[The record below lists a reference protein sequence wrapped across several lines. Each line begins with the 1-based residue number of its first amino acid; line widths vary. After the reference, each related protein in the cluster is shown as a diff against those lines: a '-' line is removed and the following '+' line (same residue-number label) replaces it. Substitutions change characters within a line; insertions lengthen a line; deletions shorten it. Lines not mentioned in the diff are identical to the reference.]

1 MVSSLRVSM
10 KMNSDTGDS
19 FSGYSI
25 RKLSDNSS
33 LDLAELKL
41 RLRSAPDAAL
51 LKPLG
56 IEALAI
62 GSNALDQ
69 LPELAARFAVSSGR
83 GAIALLMDAV
93 PKRRGNTDLTS
104 GVVQRLEGV
113 REIRHAVL
121 EGDGHRVHADRE
133 TIGRA
138 TDLVAGAS
146 CIVTIGSGTVA
157 DIGKAV
163 SAAHGGMPHIV
174 VQTATSVN
182 GFADDQSVLLV
193 DGVKRTT
200 PTRYPDALIADTEIL
215 VGAPAPLNLA
225 GVGDLLAMFTAPAD
239 WMVAAELGMADSYSP
254 TAVAM
259 VRAHGD
265 AVLAAAPRLTAGD
278 EAAATLI
285 AKALTLSGVSM
296 GIAGTTAPASGME
309 HTVSHLIEMAMNKRG
324 LDAAFHGAQVGVS
337 TIVSALL
344 WDKVQSHL
352 RTERH
357 PRFLYPGA
365 EAMDERV
372 RAAFAGLDP
381 SGAMADE
388 CWRLYSRKLER
399 WSAHRELAG
408 ARDWSELPAKIAPL
422 LSRPHDLVASMD
434 SAGAPTRFGR
444 LDPPVEPD
452 LVRWALEN
460 CHLMRDRFTVADL
473 AFFLGI
479 WSKAHVED
487 LLADA
492 AALGGGL

>member
-1 MVSSLRVSM
+1 M
-10 KMNSDTGDS
+10 KMNSDILC
-19 FSGYSI
+19 GYSI

-56 IEALAI
+56 IEAIAL

-69 LPELAARFAVSSGR
+69 LPELAARFAAGGR
-83 GAIALLMDAV
+83 GPIAVLTDSVA
-93 PKRRGNTDLTS
+93 KRRGSTDLMS
-104 GVVQRLEGV
+104 AVEERLRDV
-113 REIRHAVL
+113 REIRQAVL
-121 EGDGHRVHADRE
+121 EGQDLRVHADRE

-138 TDLVAGAS
+138 KEMVAGAS
-146 CIVTIGSGTVA
+146 CIVTVASGTVA

-163 SAAHGGMPHIV
+163 SAAEGGLPHII

-200 PTRYPDALIADTEIL
+200 PTRYPDALIADAETL
-215 VGAPAPLNLA
+215 VDAPPPLNLA

-239 WMVAAELGMADSYSP
+239 WMLASQLGMADSFAP

-278 EAAATLI
+278 PAAATLI
-285 AKALTLSGVSM
+285 ARALTLSGISM

-309 HTVSHLIEMAMNKRG
+309 HTVSHLIEMTMNKRG

-344 WDKVQSHL
+344 WERVQAHL
-352 RTERH
+352 HEEKH
-357 PRFLYPGA
+357 PFLYPTAG
-365 EAMDERV
+365 EMEQRV
-372 RAAFAGLDP
+372 RVAFAELDP
-381 SGAMADE
+381 SGAMAEE

-399 WSAHRELAG
+399 WSVNRRRVGALDWNDLAAHM
-408 ARDWSELPAKIAPL
+408 APL
-422 LSRPHDLVASMD
+422 LSRPQDLVESMA
-434 SAGAPTRFGR
+434 SAGAPTRFGQ

-473 AFFLGI
+473 AFYLGM
-479 WSKAHVED
+479 WTSAHVDD
-487 LLADA
+487 LLAEA
-492 AALGGGL
+492 AVLGGGL

>member
-1 MVSSLRVSM
+1 M
-10 KMNSDTGDS
+10 
-19 FSGYSI
+19 
-25 RKLSDNSS
+25 SDNSA
-33 LDLAELKL
+33 LDLAELKR

-56 IEALAI
+56 IKAVAL

-69 LPELAARFAVSSGR
+69 LPKLAARFVPSRGR
-83 GAIALLMDAV
+83 GSIAVLADSV
-93 PKRRGNTDLTS
+93 PKRRGTTDLMS
-104 GVVQRLEGV
+104 AVEQRLEGV
-113 REIRHAVL
+113 QEIRNAVL
-121 EGDGHRVHADRE
+121 EGEKLRLHADRE

-146 CIVTIGSGTVA
+146 CIVSVGSGTVA

-163 SAAHGGMPHIV
+163 SAAHGDMPHIV

-215 VGAPAPLNLA
+215 VGAPVPLNLA

-239 WMVAAELGMADSYSP
+239 WMLAAELAMADSYAP

-259 VRAHGD
+259 VHAYGA
-265 AVLAAAPRLTAGD
+265 AVLTAAPRLAAGD
-278 EAAATLI
+278 ESAATLI
-285 AKALTLSGVSM
+285 AKALTLSGISM

-309 HTVSHLIEMAMNKRG
+309 HTVSHLIEMAMNRRG

-337 TIVSALL
+337 TIVSAVL
-344 WDKVQSHL
+344 WDKVQAHL

-357 PRFLYPGA
+357 PRFLHPSP
-365 EAMDERV
+365 EAMEERV
-372 RAAFAGLDP
+372 GAAFAELDP
-381 SGAMADE
+381 SGAMANE

-399 WSAHRELAG
+399 WSAIREPVG
-408 ARDWSELPAKIAPL
+408 SRDWSELTAKVAPL
-422 LSRPHDLVASMD
+422 LSRPSDLVESMD
-434 SAGAPTRFGR
+434 SAGAPTRFAR

-479 WSKAHVED
+479 LSKTHVED

-492 AALGGGL
+492 AALGAGL

>member
-1 MVSSLRVSM
+1 
-10 KMNSDTGDS
+10 MNSDTRAS

-25 RKLSDNSS
+25 HKLSDNSAF
-33 LDLAELKL
+33 DLAELKL

-56 IEALAI
+56 IEAVAL
-62 GSNALDQ
+62 GPRALDQ
-69 LPELAARFAVSSGR
+69 LPELAARFAASGGR
-83 GAIALLMDAV
+83 GAIALLADSV
-93 PKRRGNTDLTS
+93 PKRRGNIDLTS
-104 GVVQRLEGV
+104 SVLERLEGV
-113 REIRHAVL
+113 REIRRAVL
-121 EGDGHRVHADRE
+121 KGDHHRVHADRE

-146 CIVTIGSGTVA
+146 CIVTVGSGTVA

-163 SAAHGGMPHIV
+163 SAAQGGMPHIV

-200 PTRYPDALIADTEIL
+200 PTRYPDALIADTEVL
-215 VGAPAPLNLA
+215 VGAPLQLNLA

-239 WMVAAELGMADSYSP
+239 WMLAAELGMADSYAP

-265 AVLAAAPRLTAGD
+265 DVLAAAPQLTAGD
-278 EAAATLI
+278 QSAVTLI
-285 AKALTLSGVSM
+285 AEALTLSGISM

-324 LDAAFHGAQVGVS
+324 LDAAFHGAQVGAC
-337 TIVSALL
+337 TIVSAVL
-344 WDKVQSHL
+344 WDKVLAHL
-352 RTERH
+352 RTQSH
-357 PRFLYPGA
+357 PRFLHPSA
-365 EAMDERV
+365 EAMEERV
-372 RAAFAGLDP
+372 GAAFAELDP

-399 WSAHRELAG
+399 WSAVRDLVG
-408 ARDWSELPAKIAPL
+408 SLDWSELDAKVAPL
-422 LSRPHDLVASMD
+422 LGRPRDLVESID

-444 LDPPVEPD
+444 LDPPVQPD

-479 WSKAHVED
+479 WSKTHVED

>member
-1 MVSSLRVSM
+1 
-10 KMNSDTGDS
+10 MNSDTGAS

-25 RKLSDNSS
+25 RKLSDNSP

-56 IEALAI
+56 IEAVAL

-69 LPELAARFAVSSGR
+69 LPELAARFSHGAMAVLTDSVLKS
-83 GAIALLMDAV
+83 
-93 PKRRGNTDLTS
+93 RGNADLLS
-104 GVVQRLEGV
+104 AVEQRLTGE

-121 EGDGHRVHADRE
+121 EGEGLRVHADRE

-146 CIVTIGSGTVA
+146 CIVTVGSGTVA

-200 PTRYPDALIADTEIL
+200 PTRYADALIADTETL
-215 VGAPAPLNLA
+215 VSAPSALNLA

-239 WMVAAELGMADSYSP
+239 WMLAAELGMADFYAP

-259 VRAHGD
+259 VRDHGN
-265 AVLAAAPRLTAGD
+265 AVLAAAPRLAAGD
-278 EAAATLI
+278 ESAATLI
-285 AKALTLSGVSM
+285 AKALTLSGISM

-324 LDAAFHGAQVGVS
+324 LDAAFHGAQVGVC
-337 TIVSALL
+337 TIMSAVL
-344 WDKVQSHL
+344 WDKVQTHL

-357 PRFLYPGA
+357 LRFLHPTA
-365 EAMDERV
+365 EVMEEKV
-372 RAAFAGLDP
+372 GAAFAELDP

-399 WSAHRELAG
+399 WSAMRELVG
-408 ARDWSELPAKIAPL
+408 SPDWSELTAKVAPL
-422 LSRPHDLVASMD
+422 LSPPRDLVESMG

-444 LDPPVEPD
+444 LDPQVEPD

-479 WSKAHVED
+479 WSKTHVDE

-492 AALGGGL
+492 AVLGGGL

>member
-1 MVSSLRVSM
+1 M
-10 KMNSDTGDS
+10 
-19 FSGYSI
+19 
-25 RKLSDNSS
+25 SDNST
-33 LDLAELKL
+33 LDLTELKL
-41 RLRSAPDAAL
+41 SLRSAPDAAL

-56 IEALAI
+56 IEALAL
-62 GSNALDQ
+62 GPNALNQ
-69 LPELAARFAVSSGR
+69 LPELAARFGR
-83 GAIALLMDAV
+83 GPTTVLTDSV
-93 PKRRGNTDLTS
+93 PKRRGITDLLS
-104 GVVQRLEGV
+104 VVEQRLEGV
-113 REIRHAVL
+113 GEIRLAVL
-121 EGDGHRVHADRE
+121 AGEGLRVHADRE
-133 TIGRA
+133 TISMA
-138 TDLVAGAS
+138 TDLVAGAA
-146 CIVTIGSGTVA
+146 CIVTVGSGTVA

-163 SAAHGGMPHIV
+163 SAALGGMPHIV

-215 VGAPAPLNLA
+215 VGAPAQLNLA

-239 WMVAAELGMADSYSP
+239 WMLAAELGMADSYAP
-254 TAVAM
+254 TAVGM
-259 VRAHGD
+259 VRAHGN
-265 AVLAAAPRLTAGD
+265 AVLAAAPRLAAGD
-278 EAAATLI
+278 PSAATLI
-285 AKALTLSGVSM
+285 AKALTLSGISM

-337 TIVSALL
+337 TIVSVVL
-344 WDKVQSHL
+344 WDKVQTHL

-357 PRFLYPGA
+357 PRFLYPSA
-365 EAMDERV
+365 EAMEEQV

-388 CWRLYSRKLER
+388 CWTQYSRKLER
-399 WSAHRELAG
+399 WSASRELVG
-408 ARDWSELPAKIAPL
+408 SRDWSELTAKVAPL
-422 LSRPHDLVASMD
+422 LSRPRDLVRSMD

-479 WSKAHVED
+479 WSKTHVED

>member
-1 MVSSLRVSM
+1 MVWSLRVSM
-10 KMNSDTGDS
+10 KMNSDTGAS

-56 IEALAI
+56 IEALAL

-69 LPELAARFAVSSGR
+69 LPELAARFGSGPT
-83 GAIALLMDAV
+83 ALLTDSV
-93 PKRRGNTDLTS
+93 PKRRGNTDLLS
-104 GVVQRLEGV
+104 VVEQRLKGV
-113 REIRHAVL
+113 REIRRAVL
-121 EGDGHRVHADRE
+121 AGEGLRVHADRE
-133 TIGRA
+133 TIKMA

-146 CIVTIGSGTVA
+146 CIVTVGSGTVA

-163 SAAHGGMPHIV
+163 SAALGGMPHIV

-215 VGAPAPLNLA
+215 VGAPAALNLA

-239 WMVAAELGMADSYSP
+239 WMLAAELGMADSYAP
-254 TAVAM
+254 TAIAM

-265 AVLAAAPRLTAGD
+265 AVLGAAPRLAAGD
-278 EAAATLI
+278 ESAANLI
-285 AKALTLSGVSM
+285 AKALTLSGISM

-309 HTVSHLIEMAMNKRG
+309 HTVSHLIEMAMNRRG

-344 WDKVQSHL
+344 WDKVQTHL

-365 EAMDERV
+365 EAMEEQV

-399 WSAHRELAG
+399 WSAVRELAG
-408 ARDWSELPAKIAPL
+408 SRDWSELTARVAPL
-422 LSRPHDLVASMD
+422 LGRPRDLVESMEP
-434 SAGAPTRFGR
+434 AGAPTRFGL
-444 LDPPVEPD
+444 LDPPVEPE

-479 WSKAHVED
+479 WDKSQVED

>member
-10 KMNSDTGDS
+10 KMNSDTGQ
-19 FSGYSI
+19 SGYSI
-25 RKLSDNSS
+25 SKLSDNSS

-41 RLRSAPDAAL
+41 LLGSAPDAAL

-56 IEALAI
+56 IEAVALGA
-62 GSNALDQ
+62 NALDR
-69 LPELAARFAVSSGR
+69 LPELAARFAASGGR
-83 GAIALLMDAV
+83 GPIAVLTDSVA
-93 PKRRGNTDLTS
+93 KSRGNTDLMS
-104 GVVQRLEGV
+104 AVEERLHGV
-113 REIRHAVL
+113 REVRHAVL
-121 EGDGHRVHADRE
+121 QGETHRVHADRE

-146 CIVTIGSGTVA
+146 CIVTVGSGTVA

-163 SAAHGGMPHIV
+163 SAASGGMHHIV

-200 PTRYPDALIADTEIL
+200 PTRYPDALIADAETL

-239 WMVAAELGMADSYSP
+239 WMLAAELGMADSFAPS
-254 TAVAM
+254 AVTM
-259 VRAHGD
+259 VRSHGE
-265 AVLAAAPRLTAGD
+265 AVLALAPRLSAGD
-278 EAAATLI
+278 PTAATFI
-285 AKALTLSGVSM
+285 AKALTLSGISM

-324 LDAAFHGAQVGVS
+324 LDSAFHGAQVGVS

-344 WDKVQSHL
+344 WDRVQAHL
-352 RTERH
+352 RANSHQRLVH
-357 PRFLYPGA
+357 PTA
-365 EAMDERV
+365 DKMEERV
-372 RAAFAGLDP
+372 RDAFAELDP
-381 SGAMADE
+381 SGAMAEE

-399 WSAHRELAG
+399 WSTNRDRRAVAI
-408 ARDWSELPAKIAPL
+408 DWSDLAAKVAPL
-422 LSRPHDLVASMD
+422 LSSPRDLVESMS
-434 SAGAPTRFGR
+434 SAGAPTRFSR
-444 LDPPVEPD
+444 LDPPVDPD

-479 WSKAHVED
+479 WSRAHIEA
-487 LLADA
+487 LLAEA

>member
-1 MVSSLRVSM
+1 
-10 KMNSDTGDS
+10 MNSDTSAS
-19 FSGYSI
+19 FSSYSI
-25 RKLSDNSS
+25 CKLSDNSW

-56 IEALAI
+56 IEAVAL
-62 GSNALDQ
+62 GSNALDR
-69 LPELAARFAVSSGR
+69 LPELAARFAASSGR
-83 GAIALLMDAV
+83 GPVAVLTDSV
-93 PKRRGNTDLTS
+93 PKRRGNTDLKS
-104 GVVQRLEGV
+104 AVEQRLDGW

-121 EGDGHRVHADRE
+121 EGEDHRVHADRE

-138 TDLVAGAS
+138 KDLVAGAS
-146 CIVTIGSGTVA
+146 CLVTVGSGTVA
-157 DIGKAV
+157 DIGKSV
-163 SAAHGGMPHIV
+163 SAAHGGMLHIV

-200 PTRYPDALIADTEIL
+200 PTRYPDALIADTETL
-215 VGAPAPLNLA
+215 VSAPPPLNLA

-239 WMVAAELGMADSYSP
+239 WMLAAELGMADSYAP

-278 EAAATLI
+278 EAAVTLI
-285 AKALTLSGVSM
+285 AKALTLSGISM

-309 HTVSHLIEMAMNKRG
+309 HTASHLIEMAMNKRG

-337 TIVSALL
+337 TIVSAVL

-357 PRFLYPGA
+357 PRFLYPSS
-365 EAMDERV
+365 EAMEQRV
-372 RAAFAGLDP
+372 HAAFAELDP
-381 SGAMADE
+381 SGTMADE

-399 WSAHRELAG
+399 WSAHHQLVA
-408 ARDWSELPAKIAPL
+408 AHDWSELTAKVAPL
-422 LSRPHDLVASMD
+422 LSRPRDLVESMD

-479 WSKAHVED
+479 WSKTHVED
-487 LLADA
+487 VLADA
-492 AALGGGL
+492 AALGAGL

>member
-1 MVSSLRVSM
+1 
-10 KMNSDTGDS
+10 MNSDTSAS

-25 RKLSDNSS
+25 GKLSDNSS

-56 IEALAI
+56 IEAVAL
-62 GSNALDQ
+62 GPNALDQ
-69 LPELAARFAVSSGR
+69 LPELAARFAASRGR
-83 GAIALLMDAV
+83 GLIAVLRDSVA
-93 PKRRGNTDLTS
+93 KRRGNIDLMS
-104 GVVQRLEGV
+104 AVEQRLEGV
-113 REIRHAVL
+113 GEIRDAVL
-121 EGDGHRVHADRE
+121 EGDELRVHADRE
-133 TIGRA
+133 TISRA

-146 CIVTIGSGTVA
+146 CVVTVGSGTVA

-239 WMVAAELGMADSYSP
+239 WMLAAELGMADSYAP

-259 VRAHGD
+259 VHAHGD

-278 EAAATLI
+278 KSAATLI
-285 AKALTLSGVSM
+285 AKALTLSGISM

-337 TIVSALL
+337 TIVSAVL
-344 WDKVQSHL
+344 WDKVQTHL
-352 RTERH
+352 RTEGH
-357 PRFLYPGA
+357 PRFLYPSA
-365 EAMDERV
+365 DAMEQRV
-372 RAAFAGLDP
+372 RAAFAELDP
-381 SGAMADE
+381 SGGMANE

-399 WSAHRELAG
+399 WSANRRHVA
-408 ARDWSELPAKIAPL
+408 ARDWSELTAKVAPL
-422 LSRPHDLVASMD
+422 LSRPRDLVESID

-444 LDPPVEPD
+444 LDPAVEPD
-452 LVRWALEN
+452 LVGWALEN

-479 WSKAHVED
+479 WNKSHVDD

>member
-1 MVSSLRVSM
+1 
-10 KMNSDTGDS
+10 MNSDTSAS

-25 RKLSDNSS
+25 GKLSDNSS

-41 RLRSAPDAAL
+41 RLRSAPDAAQ

-56 IEALAI
+56 IEAVAL
-62 GSNALDQ
+62 GSCALDQ
-69 LPELAARFAVSSGR
+69 LAELAARFAATG
-83 GAIALLMDAV
+83 GGGPIAVLTDLVA
-93 PKRRGNTDLTS
+93 KRRGDTDLMS
-104 GVVQRLEGV
+104 AVEQRLEGV
-113 REIRHAVL
+113 REIRRAVL
-121 EGDGHRVHADRE
+121 GREELRVHADRE
-133 TIGRA
+133 TIGQA

-146 CIVTIGSGTVA
+146 CIVTVGSGTVA

-163 SAAHGGMPHIV
+163 SAAHGGMRHIV

-182 GFADDQSVLLV
+182 GFAGDQSVLLV

-200 PTRYPDALIADTEIL
+200 PTRYPDALIADAETL
-215 VGAPAPLNLA
+215 VSAPAPLNLA

-239 WMVAAELGMADSYSP
+239 WRLAAELGMADSFAP

-278 EAAATLI
+278 PSAATLI
-285 AKALTLSGVSM
+285 AKALTLSGISM

-309 HTVSHLIEMAMNKRG
+309 HTVSHLIEMAMNRRG
-324 LDAAFHGAQVGVS
+324 VDAAYHGAQVGVS
-337 TIVSALL
+337 TILSALV
-344 WDKVQSHL
+344 WDKVQAHL
-352 RTERH
+352 LAKKRRL
-357 PRFLYPGA
+357 LYPTA
-365 EAMDERV
+365 DVMEQQV
-372 RAAFAGLDP
+372 RLAFAELDP
-381 SGAMADE
+381 SGAMAEE

-399 WSAHRELAG
+399 WFANRPLAAEL
-408 ARDWSELPAKIAPL
+408 DWSKLAAKVGPL
-422 LSRPHDLVASMD
+422 LSRPHDLVESMA
-434 SAGAPTRFGR
+434 SAGAPTRFSQ
-444 LDPPVEPD
+444 LEPQVERD
-452 LVRWALEN
+452 LVRWALQN

-479 WSKAHVED
+479 WSKTHVDD

>member
-1 MVSSLRVSM
+1 M
-10 KMNSDTGDS
+10 
-19 FSGYSI
+19 
-25 RKLSDNSS
+25 RKLSDNLA
-33 LDLAELKL
+33 LDLGALKVSL
-41 RLRSAPDAAL
+41 QSAPDSAL

-56 IEALAI
+56 IEAVAL

-69 LPELAARFAVSSGR
+69 LRELAARFTASGGGGPIAV
-83 GAIALLMDAV
+83 LTDAV
-93 PKRRGNTDLTS
+93 AKRRADTDVMS
-104 GVVQRLEGV
+104 AVEERLVGV
-113 REIRHAVL
+113 RQIRHAVVQGETL
-121 EGDGHRVHADRE
+121 RVHADRE

-146 CIVTIGSGTVA
+146 CIVTVGSGTLA
-157 DIGKAV
+157 DIGKAI

-200 PTRYPDALIADTEIL
+200 PTRYPDALVADAETL

-239 WMVAAELGMADSYSP
+239 WMLAAELEMGGSFAP

-259 VRAHGD
+259 VRSHGD

-278 EAAATLI
+278 PSAATFI
-285 AKALTLSGVSM
+285 AKVLTLSGISM

-309 HTVSHLIEMAMNKRG
+309 HTVSHLIEMAMNRRG

-344 WDKVQSHL
+344 WNKVNAHL
-352 RTERH
+352 RSDKS
-357 PRFLYPGA
+357 PRLQFPA
-365 EAMDERV
+365 ADTMEQQVRV
-372 RAAFAGLDP
+372 AFAELDP

-388 CWRLYSRKLER
+388 CWRLYSRKLQR
-399 WSAHRELAG
+399 WTAHRQLVVVL
-408 ARDWSELPAKIAPL
+408 DWSELSAKVAPL
-422 LSRPHDLVASMD
+422 LSRPHDLVESLAA
-434 SAGAPTRFGR
+434 AGAPTRFGE
-444 LDPPVEPD
+444 LNPPVEPD

-479 WSKAHVED
+479 WTGAHVED
-487 LLADA
+487 LLAESA
-492 AALGGGL
+492 AFGGGL

>member
-1 MVSSLRVSM
+1 MVWSLRVSM
-10 KMNSDTGDS
+10 KMNSDTSAS

-25 RKLSDNSS
+25 HKLSDNSS

-56 IEALAI
+56 IEAVAL
-62 GSNALDQ
+62 GSNAIDQ
-69 LPELAARFAVSSGR
+69 LPELAARFTASSGR
-83 GAIALLMDAV
+83 GAIALLTDSV
-93 PKRRGNTDLTS
+93 PKRRGNTDLEWA
-104 GVVQRLEGV
+104 VEQRLGGG
-113 REIRHAVL
+113 REILHAVL
-121 EGDGHRVHADRE
+121 EGKDHRVHADRE

-138 TDLVAGAS
+138 NDLVAGAS
-146 CIVTIGSGTVA
+146 CLVTVGSGTVA

-163 SAAHGGMPHIV
+163 SAAQGGMPHLV

-239 WMVAAELGMADSYSP
+239 WMLAAELGMADSYAP

-285 AKALTLSGVSM
+285 AKALTLSGISM

-344 WDKVQSHL
+344 WDKVQTHL
-352 RTERH
+352 RRR
-357 PRFLYPGA
+357 PRFLYPSAGA
-365 EAMDERV
+365 MEERV
-372 RAAFAGLDP
+372 RAAFAELDP

-388 CWRLYSRKLER
+388 CWRLYSRKLDR
-399 WSAHRELAG
+399 WSARRELVG
-408 ARDWSELPAKIAPL
+408 SRDCSELAAKVAPL
-422 LSRPHDLVASMD
+422 LSRPHDLVESMD
-434 SAGAPTRFGR
+434 SAGAPTRFAR

-479 WSKAHVED
+479 WNKTDVEG
-487 LLADA
+487 LLAEA